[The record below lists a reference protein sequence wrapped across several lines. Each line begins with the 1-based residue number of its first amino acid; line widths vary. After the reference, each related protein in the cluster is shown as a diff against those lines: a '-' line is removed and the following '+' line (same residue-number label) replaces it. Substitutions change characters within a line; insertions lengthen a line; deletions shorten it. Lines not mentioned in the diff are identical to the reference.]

1 MSAPEQKDPET
12 KDIEYNEEQKK
23 ILENIEKQIGK
34 IKEIENITIGE
45 NESLVNIKEH
55 LEPIPERIRKLRNEL
70 LEKLDAL
77 KKELKRLQDEAAN
90 DNSLKDIT
98 EMIKTSIKEIDNLT
112 EETGS
117 LTETKEKINQAIE
130 DKIKEARD
138 KELEGKD
145 KDTNDSAKEND
156 EIAFKTDDDNKL
168 QQIWDDLVTKAKQDK
183 EDLDNIGNELQAD
196 DQEIPYIYQ
205 NGIDDIDTWQIVN
218 RISSLIKKQTPLIY
232 AKMKENIKE
241 KYLNDPKDITLA
253 EIETLYKKSN
263 TEVLANAEL
272 KDIFKGESDEVREV
286 VNKVSR
292 QFETTPGLYNTFKEE
307 LIKEY
312 NKQKPKGK
320 LNKQDID
327 KLINQGVIPTLVK
340 NGVPVLDK
348 DGNRIPIEGESP
360 MKGINL
366 SKLPQ
371 GQERIKN
378 ISKRSQDARE
388 TRKQLPKRGGKRTRK
403 RRNSRKKKVVKRR

>member
-112 EETGS
+112 KETGS

-138 KELEGKD
+138 KELPD
-145 KDTNDSAKEND
+145 A
-156 EIAFKTDDDNKL
+156 
-168 QQIWDDLVTKAKQDK
+168 
-183 EDLDNIGNELQAD
+183 
-196 DQEIPYIYQ
+196 DQE
-205 NGIDDIDTWQIVN
+205 T
-218 RISSLIKKQTPLIY
+218 
-232 AKMKENIKE
+232 
-241 KYLNDPKDITLA
+241 KDIAKTLDEA
-253 EIETLYKKSN
+253 GQEDQSAIINESLEDSQLQ
-263 TEVLANAEL
+263 E
-272 KDIFKGESDEVREV
+272 IFKDETDEVREV
-286 VNKVSR
+286 VNKLSR
-292 QFETTPGLYNTFKEE
+292 QFKTSPGLYNTFKEE
-307 LIKEY
+307 LINEY
-312 NKQKPKGK
+312 NKQKPNGK
-320 LNKQDID
+320 LNERDIE
-327 KLINQGVIPTLVK
+327 KLINQGVIPTLVN

-348 DGNRIPIEGESP
+348 DGKRIPVEGRSP
-360 MKGINL
+360 MKAMNL
-366 SKLPQ
+366 SNIEQ
-371 GQERIKN
+371 GKEVGNKKSER
-378 ISKRSQDARE
+378 SKEAQQ
-388 TRKQLPKRGGKRTRK
+388 TRKQLPQRKGGKRTRK